1 MNRDA
6 DRVEQVLAEG
16 ADGDAGRGL
25 AGRGALEDVADV
37 GQLVLHDAGQVG
49 VAGARHVD
57 DACAS
62 RVDLGELF
70 IRDRPGTLRGAPVLV
85 IAVLDDQAERPAER
99 PAVAHAAE
107 DRGLVGLDR
116 LTRRAAV
123 AGLSAREITL
133 QAIAIGMQSRGQPT
147 EDRNDARSVRLAGGD
162 EGERHQS

>member
-85 IAVLDDQAERPAER
+85 IAVLDDQAQRPPERA
-99 PAVAHAAE
+99 AMAHTTE

-116 LTRRAAV
+116 LARRAAIT
-123 AGLSAREITL
+123 GLAPSEIAL
-133 QAIAIGMQSRGQPT
+133 QAIAVRMQSCGQT
-147 EDRNDARSVRLAGGD
+147 REDRDDAGTMRLAGGD